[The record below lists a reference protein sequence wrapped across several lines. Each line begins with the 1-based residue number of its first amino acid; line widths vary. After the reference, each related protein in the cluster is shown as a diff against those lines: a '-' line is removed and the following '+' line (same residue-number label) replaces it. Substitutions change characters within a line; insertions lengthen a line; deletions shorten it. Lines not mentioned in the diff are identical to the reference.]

1 MAIRFEHVTFTY
13 PDATAPTLRDVDI
26 SIVEGEFALVIG
38 ETGVGKSTLLRL
50 MNGTVPHLSG
60 GTLEGDVLVQGR
72 SIRQHL
78 PNAFAAS
85 VGVVPQD
92 PLTSFV
98 SDVVEDELAYTMES
112 LGLDSGTMRKRIEET
127 VDLLGLEQLRGHAIR
142 TLSGGQLQRVA
153 IASVLVAHPAVI
165 VLDEP
170 TSALDPT
177 AADEVLAALQRLVH
191 DVGITVVVSEHRLE
205 RVLQYADR
213 VVAVD
218 AAGHVRIEL
227 PRTIMADATSV
238 PPIVDLAQRM
248 GWDPVPLTVR
258 EARVSAVEL
267 RARLLERRPPLRL
280 VPQSDPA
287 EIVVD
292 RATVRYGL
300 HTALAGLSL
309 SLAAGEICALMGRN
323 GAGKSTLLRALS
335 GAQVPQSGRVR
346 VSGVDPATLR
356 AEAIPHHIGVVPQ
369 QPGDL
374 LLGNR
379 VASECRDADRD
390 ARLAPGTTRSLLALL
405 APELDDD
412 AHPRDLSEGQRLC
425 LALAIV
431 LAPEPRA
438 LLLDEPTRGLDYAG
452 KARLRDILQRAAGLG
467 AAVLVAT
474 HDVEFAAELAHTVA
488 VIADGELVVHDT
500 AAHVLTTSPLF
511 APQVSKVLSP
521 QHWLT
526 VDEVV
531 DACGG

>member
-1 MAIRFEHVTFTY
+1 MAIRFQHVTFTY
-13 PDATAPTLRDVDI
+13 PDATAPTLRDVNI
-26 SIVEGEFALVIG
+26 AIAEGEFALVIG

-60 GTLEGDVLVQGR
+60 GTLEGDVVVQGR
-72 SIRQHL
+72 SIREHK

-85 VGVVPQD
+85 IGVVPQD

-112 LGLDSGTMRKRIEET
+112 LGLEPATMRKRIEET
-127 VDLLGLEQLRGHAIR
+127 VDLLGLQQLRGHAIR

-153 IASVLVAHPAVI
+153 IASVLVAHPSVI

-170 TSALDPT
+170 TSALDPN
-177 AADEVLAALQRLVH
+177 AADDVLAALQRLVH
-191 DVGITVVVSEHRLE
+191 DVGITVVLSEHRLE

-218 AAGHVRIEL
+218 PGGHVRIET
-227 PRTIMADATSV
+227 PREIMADATSV
-238 PPIVDLAQRM
+238 PPIIDLAQRM
-248 GWDPVPLTVR
+248 GWSPVPLTVR
-258 EARVSAVEL
+258 EARASAGEL
-267 RARLLERRPPLRL
+267 RAHLLDRKPPLRL
-280 VPQSDPA
+280 VPTSPEP
-287 EIVVD
+287 EIAVE

-309 SLAAGEICALMGRN
+309 SVGAGEICALMGRN

-335 GAQVPQSGRVR
+335 GSLVPQSGRVR
-346 VSGVDPATLR
+346 VSGLDPAALR

-379 VASECRDADRD
+379 VASECRDADKD
-390 ARLAPGTTRSLLALL
+390 AHLTLGMTRALLALL
-405 APELDDD
+405 APEVDDD

-431 LAPEPRA
+431 LAPEPTA
-438 LLLDEPTRGLDYAG
+438 VLLDEPTRGLDYAG
-452 KARLRDILQRAAGLG
+452 KTRLCDILKRAAAAG

-500 AAHVLTTSPLF
+500 AMRVLTTSPLF
-511 APQVSKVLSP
+511 APQVSKVLAP

-531 DACGG
+531 DAWRA